1 MNGESDGV
9 EASPHEVHMWCG
21 SSKYARAR
29 ARGRGRGW
37 SCGEMWMLWNGVFRL
52 PVRFRVTRAEH
63 LCGKRARG

>member
-29 ARGRGRGW
+29 GRGAGGGAVEK
-37 SCGEMWMLWNGVFRL
+37 CGMLWNGVLRL